1 MLDLNR
7 LRALDA
13 LAKCGTVHAAAAA
26 MHCTPSAISQQLA
39 KLERET
45 GTVLCE
51 KDGRGLRLTD
61 AGRLLAASAVAVF
74 DEMERAEAALA
85 AHHATV
91 GGRVTIATF
100 ATGCRALL
108 PTALA
113 QLHDGYPAL
122 STSLLELNPYE
133 ALSAL
138 NRGEADVAVV
148 DDWPEVTLSLPIGL
162 SYVEL
167 GVDIADLIVP
177 SAHPAALRERV
188 SLESMRDERWIASPA
203 GTICHDWL
211 MRVLPGLEADYLVGE
226 FQTQLTLVAAGIG
239 VALIP
244 RLARAGLPH
253 GCVAVAVRPVP
264 KRRVMVVW
272 RTSSAARPAVTT
284 TVDALRKAWKTLGLG
299 RATDLPLARGRGP
312 AAETLETTL
321 V

>member
-13 LAKCGTVHAAAAA
+13 LAKCGTVHAAAVAL
-26 MHCTPSAISQQLA
+26 HCTPSAISQQLA

-61 AGRLLAASAVAVF
+61 AGRLLAASAVTVF
-74 DEMERAEAALA
+74 QEVERAEAALA
-85 AHHATV
+85 AHHAVV

-108 PTALA
+108 PAALVSLHESHPALA
-113 QLHDGYPAL
+113 
-122 STSLLELNPYE
+122 TSLLELNPYE
-133 ALSAL
+133 AMSAL

-148 DDWPEVTLSLPIGL
+148 DDWPEVSLALPAGL

-167 GVDIADLIVP
+167 GIDTADLIVP
-177 SAHPAALRERV
+177 SDHALAKAERV
-188 SLESMRDERWIASPA
+188 TLEHVRDERWIASPP

-226 FQTQLTLVAAGIG
+226 FETQLTLIAAGLG

-244 RLARAGLPH
+244 RLARNGLPE
-253 GCVAVAVRPVP
+253 GCVAVPVRPIP

-272 RTSSAARPAVTT
+272 RTSSEARPAVMT
-284 TVDALRKAWKTLGLG
+284 TVDAMRRAW
-299 RATDLPLARGRGP
+299 ATHQRGR
-312 AAETLETTL
+312 
-321 V
+321 